1 MATGTTAKAQCC
13 ICNKEKNTYKCGG
26 CSKDFCFNHL
36 TEHRQSINQ
45 QFDEIENYHDQFR
58 QTILKQKNDP
68 QKHPLINQINKWEE
82 DSIQKIKQTAQE
94 SRRKLIKY
102 MNNHIIVIENQ
113 LNHLAKQLKEIRE
126 ENEFNEADLNQL
138 REKLTKL
145 AEELAKPS
153 NVIIEQE
160 SSSFIGKISVI
171 VPIGKGKHDI
181 FKSDSSKINGKISFS
196 IFIMLLFYL
205 DSKWKQFGVTIAG
218 RNHKGSQLNQF
229 SFPGGIFLDDDDQ
242 TIYIADQENHRIV
255 EWKLNATNGQIIAGG
270 NGPGNQMNQ
279 LNKPADVILDQET
292 NSLIIADSE
301 NRRVMRWAR
310 QSITNG
316 EILISDIDCIGLT
329 MDKNGSF
336 YVSDCEKN
344 EVRRWK
350 RGDKEGTIVAG
361 GNGKGDH
368 LNQLDHPTFLFVDE
382 DVSLYVSDNQNHR
395 VVKWVKDAKE
405 GIVVA
410 GGNEGDSLTQLNRP
424 NGIIIDQLGQ
434 IYVADSGNHR
444 VMRWYAGVKE
454 GSIVVDGNGEGE
466 QSNQLN
472 GPTDLSFDHQGN
484 LYVVDYYN
492 HRIQK
497 FEIE

>member
-1 MATGTTAKAQCC
+1 
-13 ICNKEKNTYKCGG
+13 
-26 CSKDFCFNHL
+26 
-36 TEHRQSINQ
+36 
-45 QFDEIENYHDQFR
+45 
-58 QTILKQKNDP
+58 
-68 QKHPLINQINKWEE
+68 
-82 DSIQKIKQTAQE
+82 
-94 SRRKLIKY
+94 
-102 MNNHIIVIENQ
+102 
-113 LNHLAKQLKEIRE
+113 
-126 ENEFNEADLNQL
+126 
-138 REKLTKL
+138 L

-205 DSKWKQFGVTIAG
+205 DSKWEQFGVTMAG
-218 RNHKGSQLNQF
+218 GNDEGSELNQF

-242 TIYIADQENHRIV
+242 NIYIADMGNHRIV
-255 EWKLNATNGQIIAGG
+255 EWKLGATSGRIIAGG
-270 NGPGNQMNQ
+270 NGQGNQTNQ
-279 LNKPADVILDQET
+279 LNNPTDVILDHET
-292 NSLIIADSE
+292 NSLIIADSG
-301 NRRVMRWAR
+301 NRRVMRWSR

-316 EILISDIDCIGLT
+316 EILISDIDCICLT

-344 EVRRWK
+344 EVRRWE

-368 LNQLDHPTFLFVDE
+368 LNQLNFPTLLFVDE
-382 DVSLYVSDNQNHR
+382 DASLYVSDNRNHR

-405 GIVVA
+405 GIVAAA
-410 GGNEGDSLTQLNRP
+410 GNGEGDSLTELNRP

-454 GSIVVDGNGEGE
+454 GSIVVGGNGEGE
-466 QSNQLN
+466 HSNKLN
-472 GPTDLSFDHQGN
+472 GPADLSFDHQGN